1 MQQSKTNLNSN
12 YHKTNIKFQN
22 PTNIENIV
30 VNKIKKK
37 KLLQKKKFHQR
48 QFLLLV
54 FH

>member
-30 VNKIKKK
+30 VNKIK
-37 KLLQKKKFHQR
+37 QKKKIIAKKIPPETIFIT
-48 QFLLLV
+48 V
-54 FH
+54 FV